1 MNVTF
6 LEKRNAK
13 AKYFFTKSLIKG
25 VIYYEHEV
33 IIINFIPIVIINK
46 NFIVSMKQNSLYW
59 KTRTQLFIDIVPV

>member
-46 NFIVSMKQNSLYW
+46 NFIVSMK
-59 KTRTQLFIDIVPV
+59 